1 MIIIGLTGVIGSGK
15 SSAARLLRKRGLNVI
30 DIDALAKE
38 SLTWKETK
46 QDIREAFGN
55 EVINEGKIDPVKLS
69 AIVFRQDSAL
79 RLLESIVH
87 PRVRAEVDRRIED
100 VRQQGFPVV
109 VLDHPLLFETGVDL
123 LVDKIVVVSTEE
135 GKILERLKQRGVD
148 EDEARRRLSFQMPLD
163 EKAARADYVV
173 DNNGTEEQLE
183 KNIDSLLE
191 MILKWEEK
199 VYASQ

>member
-15 SSAARLLRKRGLNVI
+15 SSVAKLLRKRGLNVI

-38 SLTWKETK
+38 SLTWKETQ
-46 QDIREAFGN
+46 QDIKEAFG
-55 EVINEGKIDPVKLS
+55 EGVLDNGKVDPAKLS
-69 AIVFRQDSAL
+69 ALVFRKDSAL
-79 RLLESIVH
+79 RILESIVH
-87 PRVRAEVDRRIED
+87 PRVRAEVDRQMEELR
-100 VRQQGFPVV
+100 RHGSPVV
-109 VLDHPLLFETGVDL
+109 VLDHPLLFETGVYL
-123 LVDKIVVVSTEE
+123 LVDRIVVVNTEQ
-135 GKILERLKQRGVD
+135 GRILERLKQRGVA
-148 EDEARRRLSFQMPLD
+148 EDEARRRLSFQMSLD

-199 VYASQ
+199 AHASQ